1 MLLYL
6 VQHGEAGKEEEDPKR
21 GLSDKG
27 IHDVEKIA
35 AYLQKLPVRVNEIYH
50 SAKPRAQQTA
60 AILAQHLKPD
70 KGINQGD
77 NLLPMDDPGLWAMRI
92 KGMEEDMMVVGH
104 LPYMAK
110 LAGLL
115 LCGDQE
121 KIVIDFKMG
130 GIVCLKR
137 FEDGNWLLEWMLLP
151 GLIK

>member
-1 MLLYL
+1 MYNKDLLDGGSDFMLLYL

-21 GLSDKG
+21 GLSNKG

-70 KGINQGD
+70 KGINQAD

-104 LPYMAK
+104 RRIWRSWRVCSCA
-110 LAGLL
+110 ATRRRSLL
-115 LCGDQE
+115 ISRWEVLY
-121 KIVIDFKMG
+121 V
-130 GIVCLKR
+130 
-137 FEDGNWLLEWMLLP
+137 
-151 GLIK
+151 